1 MSAAPRLRTRF
12 LHGVA
17 ALVVAIALCLGA
29 WHGYRAVVELPV
41 TRVVY
46 AGEVDRLAQAE
57 LDALSHAVIAA
68 DRPSLEAVSEAARR
82 MPWVRD
88 AAVRRLYPDAV
99 EITLEVHEPLARWND
114 DRLVSRRGEVFAAT
128 GAGTLPRFRGPE
140 GSAARMTREFPLI
153 AAALEPLGA
162 IEELRLSPR
171 GGWQARLAGGLA
183 VELGRDDW
191 PVRARRFLAAW
202 QRLPEEAR
210 ATRYA
215 DLRYPNGFALRK
227 TSTTP

>member
-1 MSAAPRLRTRF
+1 MNATPRLRTRI
-12 LHGVA
+12 LHGLA
-17 ALVVAIALCLGA
+17 ALAVTVALGLGA

-46 AGEVDRLAQAE
+46 AGEVDRLAPAE

-68 DRPSLEAVSEAARR
+68 DRPSLEAVREAARR

-88 AAVRRLYPDAV
+88 AAVRRLFPDAV
-99 EITLEVHEPLARWND
+99 EITFEVHEPLARWNE
-114 DRLVSRRGEVFAAT
+114 DRLVSRRGEVFAAP
-128 GAGTLPRFRGPE
+128 GAGMLPRFRGPE
-140 GSAARMTREFPLI
+140 GSAARMTQEFPAI

-162 IEELRLSPR
+162 VEELRLSAR

-191 PVRARRFLAAW
+191 PLRARRFLAAW